1 MYKIIKASKDAYIQN
16 KWINSERQIRSNTGL
31 ASSLDIYYLYNE
43 TAVSGLT
50 GSALSQSL
58 KESSRGLIYF
68 DLSSLQTLTSSYLDF
83 TDPTFK
89 VYLSLK
95 NIYGGDQT
103 PSNFTI
109 TVNPL
114 AKSFSEGIGFDV
126 IEYRDLDSVNWLT
139 SSKNGS
145 SFATWSVSGAN
156 ASGALGDSNVDFYT
170 NFEKQVTFES
180 GDEDLYTEITP
191 FVSAVFS
198 GQIQNNGFRIALSA
212 SIENGTETYFVKRF
226 ASRHINKEKYQPK
239 LVCLFDNTNFEN
251 NTELY
256 FNFANKI
263 GIKNKKFESYSNFI
277 SGASELTGSN
287 CLLLT
292 LITSRSISY
301 TTTSFS
307 TSHSKSI
314 SYNTR
319 SIVYYSQSFS
329 GSQLSIGGKYQTGS
343 YFSTANIDYN
353 SSEFVSFHSNSLQE
367 IYFNQYWKST
377 DGQILLSAGPMLKFK
392 NYSTFSGGS
401 IDNALIL
408 SILNFKQEYR
418 NQQQVRFDVLLTN
431 NPSSITKFS
440 RFETSQQLL
449 SKDVY
454 YRVLDAYTKDEVIPF
469 TTESS
474 ATKLSYDNNG
484 LYFNMDMN
492 NLIKNKVYEFEF
504 MKNSSSD
511 NSIYFKNLGY
521 RFKVV

>member
-1 MYKIIKASKDAYIQN
+1 MYKIIKASKDAYIQD
-16 KWINSERQIRSNTGL
+16 KWINNVRQVHSNTGL
-31 ASSLDIYYLYNE
+31 ASSIDLYYLYNE
-43 TAVSGLT
+43 TVTGLT

-68 DLSSLQTLTSSYLDF
+68 DLSSLQALTSSFLDF

-103 PSNFTI
+103 PSNFTL

-114 AKSFSEGIGFDV
+114 AKSFSEGTGFDV

-139 SSKNGS
+139 SSKNGN
-145 SFATWSVSGAN
+145 SFITWSVSGAN
-156 ASGALGDSNVDFYT
+156 ASGSIGDSNIDFYT
-170 NFEKQVTFES
+170 NFEKQVSFDT
-180 GDEDLYTEITP
+180 GQEDLYTEITP

-198 GQIQNNGFRIALSA
+198 NQLQNNGFRIAFSA

-226 ASRHINKEKYQPK
+226 ATRHINKEKYQPK
-239 LVCLFDNTNFEN
+239 LICLYDNTNFEN
-251 NTELY
+251 NLELY
-256 FNFANKI
+256 FNFNNKI
-263 GIKNKKFESYSNFI
+263 GIKNKKFEAYSNFI
-277 SGASELTGSN
+277 SGSSELTGSN
-287 CLLLT
+287 CVLLT
-292 LITSRSISY
+292 LVTSRSISY

-319 SIVYYSQSFS
+319 SIVFYSQSFT
-329 GSQLSIGGKYQTGS
+329 GSQLVIGNKNQTGN
-343 YFSTANIDYN
+343 YYATVNLDYN
-353 SSEFVSFHSNSLQE
+353 NPNFVIFHSNSLEE
-367 IYFNQYWKST
+367 IYFNQYWKSV
-377 DGQILLSAGPMLKFK
+377 DEQVSFGSGPMLRFK
-392 NYSTFSGGS
+392 KQSSFAGGS
-401 IDNALIL
+401 IDGSLVIT
-408 SILNFKQEYR
+408 IQNFKQEY
-418 NQQQVRFDVLLTN
+418 QQQQHVRFDVLLTN

-449 SKDVY
+449 SKEVY
-454 YRVLDAYTKDEVIPF
+454 YRVLDAYTREEIIPF

-484 LYFNMDMN
+484 LYFIMDMN

-504 MKNSSSD
+504 IKYSNSE
-511 NSIYFKNLGY
+511 NSTHFKNLGY